1 MPLSHLLDVSY
12 HRELAARIQP
22 SGTLAPDRYGTTP
35 SSAAVPARD
44 AGTAHISVVDREG
57 NAVALTTTIN
67 LEFGAHLV
75 AGGTGVLLN
84 DEMDDFALAPGLP
97 DAFGLVAG
105 DANLLAP
112 GKRPLSSMSPTMV
125 VGQDGVEMVLGAAGG
140 PMIIS
145 STVEILLDVLVFG
158 MDAPGAETAP
168 RVHHQWSPDLLR
180 YEPAL
185 PMPVVE
191 SLRAK
196 GHHLEARDK
205 IGKVNLVIR
214 GKAGLQAAPE
224 PRSGGAPAGY

>member
-1 MPLSHLLDVSY
+1 
-12 HRELAARIQP
+12 
-22 SGTLAPDRYGTTP
+22 
-35 SSAAVPARD
+35 
-44 AGTAHISVVDREG
+44 
-57 NAVALTTTIN
+57 
-67 LEFGAHLV
+67 
-75 AGGTGVLLN
+75 
-84 DEMDDFALAPGLP
+84 
-97 DAFGLVAG
+97 
-105 DANLLAP
+105 
-112 GKRPLSSMSPTMV
+112 
-125 VGQDGVEMVLGAAGG
+125 
-140 PMIIS
+140 MIIS